1 MQDIS
6 YKLDNSLYLNITN
19 RCTNACVFC
28 IRYKA
33 REFQGKYKLWL
44 DYEPS
49 VDEILAAIGDPNQYK
64 EIVFCGYGEP
74 LLRLDAVKQ
83 VSLQIKN
90 RLTGK
95 RASGL
100 TKIRIDTNGHA
111 NLFYQRNVL
120 PELKGLIDVM
130 SISFNAQ
137 NSDVYD
143 SICNSFF
150 GKAAF
155 PAVIEFIKE
164 SKKYVPE
171 VEATVVGLPQIIDIE
186 KSKKMIEDMG
196 VKFRVRPYYEEEYV
210 R

>member
-1 MQDIS
+1 MQNIS
-6 YKLDNSLYLNITN
+6 YLLDNSLYLNITN

-33 REFQGKYKLWL
+33 RTFQGKYHLWL

-49 VDEILAAIGDPNQYK
+49 TEEILKAIGDPKQYK

-74 LLRLDAVKQ
+74 LIRLNIIIE
-83 VSLQIKN
+83 VSQAIKKSSQT
-90 RLTGK
+90 RV
-95 RASGL
+95 
-100 TKIRIDTNGHA
+100 RIDTNGHA

-120 PELKGLIDVM
+120 PELKGLIDVI

-137 NSDVYD
+137 NSDIYD

-155 PAVIEFIKE
+155 PAVIDFIKE
-164 SKKYVPE
+164 SKKYIPE
-171 VEATVVGLPQIIDIE
+171 VEATVVGLPQMIDIE
-186 KSKKMIEDMG
+186 KSKKIADDLG
-196 VKFRVRPYYEEEYV
+196 VKFRVRHYYEEEYV